1 MTGHLPYI
9 AFTMPG
15 GGEWIIILIIGLLI
29 FGRRLPEVARSLG
42 KSVNE
47 FKRGLRDFEDSA
59 GEVVRDVN
67 KIKDDVVAEAE
78 KATADEDTY
87 DPYGTGPV
95 ASGPDEY
102 GSYDAEGSTTE
113 QDEPASPE
121 TGEEATDQEKP
132 SQQDSAE
139 PTDQEEPDRRDSAEP
154 AEPTSEQDDSEPY
167 VDPMK

>member
-1 MTGHLPYI
+1 MTGHLPCI
-9 AFTMPG
+9 AFSMPG
-15 GGEWIIILIIGLLI
+15 GGEWIIILVIGLLI

-67 KIKDDVVAEAE
+67 KIKDDVVAEAD
-78 KATADEDTY
+78 KATSDADTY

-102 GSYDAEGSTTE
+102 GSYDTGENTTE
-113 QDEPASPE
+113 QDEPQPSE
-121 TGEEATDQEKP
+121 TGEETAEQEELDRP
-132 SQQDSAE
+132 ESAE
-139 PTDQEEPDRRDSAEP
+139 PT
-154 AEPTSEQDDSEPY
+154 EPTSEQDDSEPY
-167 VDPMK
+167 VEPMK

>member
-1 MTGHLPYI
+1 MTGHLPCI

-59 GEVVRDVN
+59 GEVARDVN
-67 KIKDDVVAEAE
+67 KIKDDVVAEAD
-78 KATADEDTY
+78 KAAADADTY

-102 GSYDAEGSTTE
+102 GSYDTGEDAAE
-113 QDEPASPE
+113 QDEPPSSE
-121 TGEEATDQEKP
+121 TVEETTDQE
-132 SQQDSAE
+132 
-139 PTDQEEPDRRDSAEP
+139 TLDRPDSAEP
-154 AEPTSEQDDSEPY
+154 AEPSSEQDGNDSY
-167 VDPMK
+167 VEPMK

>member
-1 MTGHLPYI
+1 VTGHLPYI
-9 AFTMPG
+9 AFYVLG
-15 GGEWIIILIIGLLI
+15 GGEWVIILVIGLLI

-67 KIKDDVVAEAE
+67 KIKDDVVAEAD
-78 KATADEDTY
+78 KATSDADTY

-102 GSYDAEGSTTE
+102 DSYDTGEDTSE
-113 QDEPASPE
+113 QNEPPSSEA
-121 TGEEATDQEKP
+121 GEEATDREEP
-132 SQQDSAE
+132 SRPDSEE
-139 PTDQEEPDRRDSAEP
+139 PT
-154 AEPTSEQDDSEPY
+154 EPTSEQDDSEPY
-167 VDPMK
+167 VEPMK

>member
-1 MTGHLPYI
+1 MTGHLPCI

-15 GGEWIIILIIGLLI
+15 GGEWIIILVIGLLI

-59 GEVVRDVN
+59 GEVVSDVN
-67 KIKDDVVAEAE
+67 KIKDDVVAEAD
-78 KATADEDTY
+78 KATSDEDTY

-102 GSYDAEGSTTE
+102 GSYDTGESTTE
-113 QDEPASPE
+113 QDESPSSE
-121 TGEEATDQEKP
+121 PDAEATDQEEP
-132 SQQDSAE
+132 NRPDSAE
-139 PTDQEEPDRRDSAEP
+139 PT
-154 AEPTSEQDDSEPY
+154 EPTSEQDGSDPY
-167 VDPMK
+167 VEPMK